1 MGHRLPR
8 DERIST
14 HCGLVARAF
23 GTEGIIFSGEKDQ
36 GLVDSIKRITDKW
49 GGPFEVKYEKNWKK
63 VIKEFKTKEYHIV
76 LLTMYGI
83 NLPDIIDKIRKKV
96 NLLVVVGS
104 EKIPGEVYDLCNA
117 QVAVGNQPHSEI
129 SSLALFLDWY
139 QEGRELKKEFSGKIK
154 VIPQVKGKKTK
165 ED

>member
-14 HCGLVARAF
+14 HCGLVARSF
-23 GTEGIIFSGEKDQ
+23 GSEGIVFSGEKDQ
-36 GLVDSIKRITDKW
+36 GLLDSIKRITDKW
-49 GGPFEVKYEKNWKK
+49 GGHFEVKYEKNWKK
-63 VIKEFKTKEYHIV
+63 VIKDFKSQNYYIV

-83 NLPDIIDKIRKKV
+83 NLPNIIDKIRKKI

-104 EKIPGEVYDLCNA
+104 EKIPGEVYDLCDI

-129 SSLALFLDWY
+129 SALSIFLDWY
-139 QEGRELKKEFSGKIK
+139 QKGEELKKEFSGKIK
-154 VIPQVKGKKTK
+154 VIPQSKGKKTE